1 MLQNVSVFTAS
12 FFFLSELIFFSSL
25 YFVFRFAAL
34 AETAGAEDHFIVVY
48 VGTGDTGGVYK
59 QVGDAMTNVRHHA
72 GLHATVRCG
81 VHAHVLNSTYVCIS
95 DRVLLSITYAIMQC
109 VALMGCMLL

>member
-1 MLQNVSVFTAS
+1 MSVTK
-12 FFFLSELIFFSSL
+12 SELIFFSSL
-25 YFVFRFAAL
+25 YFVLRDRCSVFRFAAL

-48 VGTGDTGGVYK
+48 VGIGVGGVYK
-59 QVGDAMTNVRHHA
+59 EVGDAMTNVRHHA
-72 GLHATVRCG
+72 GLYATLRCG
-81 VHAHVLNSTYVCIS
+81 VHAHVLPLS